1 MAAAGLEDFQ
11 STLLM
16 VNLTTSEMGRK
27 KFRPLMASSWQPIRK
42 QTTSPTSRDLSQ
54 ASTLPYPTL
63 EGSLPQTQDSHMAS
77 AFPTERATLIKLLSK
92 YLHFMGF
99 YLITKLIL
107 VYYKQFDNMRQ
118 KSNFI

>member
-42 QTTSPTSRDLSQ
+42 QMTSPTSRDLSQ

-63 EGSLPQTQDSHMAS
+63 EGSLPPNTGLSYGICLPHRESNSDQTTEQVF
-77 AFPTERATLIKLLSK
+77 AF
-92 YLHFMGF
+92 YGV
-99 YLITKLIL
+99 YLITKLIH
-107 VYYKQFDNMRQ
+107 VYYKQFDNMRL
-118 KSNFI
+118 KK